1 MRKLP
6 FFVVALLVG
15 GCSSLPKNDEP
26 VGEKAAPP
34 RVQRQTDQLCMSD
47 CMGNG
52 GQAEFCKD
60 RCIN

>member
-1 MRKLP
+1 MRKIPLILV
-6 FFVVALLVG
+6 FLVV
-15 GCSSLPKNDEP
+15 GCSYLPKHDEP
-26 VGEKAAPP
+26 AGDKSPPP

-60 RCIN
+60 RCTN